1 MIFSFSFIQ
10 NPILELH
17 KPTYFCNFHYNR
29 TIDWRSVKSWNWNG
43 KIEIKR
49 LPEVMWI
56 ETWGS
61 LLLFLLWIWIEPLF
75 SFCSWFFLGKT
86 KNDEGERKNSGR
98 KCCGVLLYKTSYQT
112 LTVRSCSN
120 WCPIVCSWTP
130 RFLPWYWI
138 GTIFMHIV
146 VSNLSTYIYIYI

>member
-17 KPTYFCNFHYNR
+17 KPTYFYNFHYNR

-75 SFCSWFFLGKT
+75 PFCSWFFLGKT
-86 KNDEGERKNSGR
+86 KNDEGERKNSCR
-98 KCCGVLLYKTSYQT
+98 KCCGVLLYKKQVTERWLWDLVQIDVRLCARGPHEFYHDIGS
-112 LTVRSCSN
+112 VRSSCMLFR
-120 WCPIVCSWTP
+120 I
-130 RFLPWYWI
+130 
-138 GTIFMHIV
+138 
-146 VSNLSTYIYIYI
+146 